1 MDFDKLSLNKIVL
14 FDGVCNFC
22 ESSVQF
28 IIKHD
33 KSNSLKFASLQSNL
47 GQELLTKYNMPK
59 KLEGVVFIE
68 NGKAY
73 YKSSAALR
81 IARYFG
87 GFWRVLLIFG
97 IFPVSITDFGYDII
111 AKNRYKWFGK
121 KESCMIPTPEVRS
134 RFLEV

>member
-59 KLEGVVFIE
+59 ELEGVVFIE
-68 NGKAY
+68 NNKAY
-73 YKSSAALR
+73 YKSAAALR

-87 GFWRVLLIFG
+87 GFWRGLLIFG
-97 IFPVSITDFGYDII
+97 ILPTFITDFGYDII